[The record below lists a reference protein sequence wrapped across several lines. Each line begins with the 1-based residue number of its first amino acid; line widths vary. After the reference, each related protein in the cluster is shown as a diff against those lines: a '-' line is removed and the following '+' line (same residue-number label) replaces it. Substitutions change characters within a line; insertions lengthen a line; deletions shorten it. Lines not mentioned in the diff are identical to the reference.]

1 MLERTAEPGTAELQ
15 HCRAA
20 AGTAGELLFLS
31 LNLHPGNARGVVR
44 FDREQL
50 LLGQIGL
57 VKEKKKNKKKKRGTN
72 SFLMLFGKVVL
83 ETFLCPLFLPFPLNI
98 CI

>member
-57 VKEKKKNKKKKRGTN
+57 VKEKKKNKKKKTRDKFISHAVWEG
-72 SFLMLFGKVVL
+72 SS
-83 ETFLCPLFLPFPLNI
+83 
-98 CI
+98 

>member
-57 VKEKKKNKKKKRGTN
+57 VKEKKKKIERDKESKKERKEKKGEKKEGTKNK
-72 SFLMLFGKVVL
+72 
-83 ETFLCPLFLPFPLNI
+83 
-98 CI
+98 

>member
-1 MLERTAEPGTAELQ
+1 MLERTAKPGTAELQ

-50 LLGQIGL
+50 LLGQIRL
-57 VKEKKKNKKKKRGTN
+57 VKEKKPPRDEFISHAVWEG
-72 SFLMLFGKVVL
+72 SS
-83 ETFLCPLFLPFPLNI
+83 
-98 CI
+98 